1 MSSTLTIRKLDDRV
15 KQRLRVRAARNG
27 RSMEEEARRILKS
40 ALGAKPSAKPE
51 GLGTMIRKIFAPL
64 GGVDL
69 PELPRQ
75 YVKDPHLFD
84 DHS

>member
-15 KQRLRVRAARNG
+15 KQRLRVRAAKNG

-40 ALGAKPSAKPE
+40 ALGPKPPAKTE
-51 GLGTMIRKIFAPL
+51 GLGTMIRNIFAPL
-64 GGVDL
+64 GGVNL